1 MSDFVW
7 RFVSV
12 VAVSVLAVAVPLA
25 VGSVALLVAGLLLGG
40 AVVLANILLWCTTE
54 VSATVTFAALIF
66 WVCLGSGLTLIKCP
80 PSSSPSATR

>member
-1 MSDFVW
+1 MCLRCLSRLVCSWIVRVLMSDFVW

-40 AVVLANILLWCTTE
+40 AVVLA
-54 VSATVTFAALIF
+54 VSQI
-66 WVCLGSGLTLIKCP
+66 GGE
-80 PSSSPSATR
+80 